1 MNVNNATSAI
11 QLGNIAQ
18 SQPNQTARNTEPQA
32 PQNTQES
39 SVVKLSTRAI
49 QLSQAANQNPVG
61 SETAIRETAEPA
73 RMQRAEGESSANQSR
88 RIDTYA

>member
-1 MNVNNATSAI
+1 MNVNNATSAV

-18 SQPNQTARNTEPQA
+18 TQAQPAARNPEPQA
-32 PQNTQES
+32 QATQES

-49 QLSQAANQNPVG
+49 QLNQAANQNAEA
-61 SETAIRETAEPA
+61 SETSARETAEPA
-73 RMQRAEGESSANQSR
+73 AVQRTESESAASR